1 MKPNNNIGRAI
12 VRTIVIAIVFLGFTG
27 LLGYCSKD
35 LLIGNTGKTEVPID
49 TERYVIPIKK
59 NIFKESLSQIGEV
72 SSVSDGMELRL
83 PSSAGDKIAADQIRE
98 NIQSFGISIR
108 HEEETLV
115 LTMSKGPG
123 STILV
128 PVPTFVALV
137 DRGIIKASRK

>member
-1 MKPNNNIGRAI
+1 MKPINYIARAI
-12 VRTIVIAIVFLGFTG
+12 LALLFLTF
-27 LLGYCSKD
+27 LGYCSKD
-35 LLIGNTGKTEVPID
+35 LLIGNIGKTDVPID
-49 TERYVIPIKK
+49 TERYVVPIKK
-59 NIFKESLSQIGEV
+59 NILKESLSQIGEV
-72 SSVSDGMELRL
+72 SSVSGGMELRL

-98 NIQSFGISIR
+98 NIRSFGISIR

-115 LTMSKGPG
+115 LTMSRGPG